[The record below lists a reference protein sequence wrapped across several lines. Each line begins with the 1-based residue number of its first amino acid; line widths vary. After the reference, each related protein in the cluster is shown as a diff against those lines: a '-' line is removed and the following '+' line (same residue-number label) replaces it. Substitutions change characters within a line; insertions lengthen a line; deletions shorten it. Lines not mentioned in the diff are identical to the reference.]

1 MIDGP
6 RPDRTSSQL
15 DFLPRFPIR
24 RLTLA
29 ALIPSPGFSQV
40 FILKG
45 VKVVCFDTDLQVF
58 ILNVLASR
66 NSGPAKALS
75 G

>member
-1 MIDGP
+1 
-6 RPDRTSSQL
+6 
-15 DFLPRFPIR
+15 
-24 RLTLA
+24 
-29 ALIPSPGFSQV
+29 V